1 MKQLKHWRGL
11 LVALMLFSA
20 PATYASDASSSPN
33 CSAACTTPYG
43 DILGVTLDGTSA
55 YSNCKSECVIFE
67 PNREA
72 GVYSGIKW
80 QCVEFA
86 RRWLMRNR
94 GLTFGD
100 VDTAADI
107 WAIDAFTRL
116 SDDSKVPVAN
126 QLNGSN
132 ALPQKGDLLIYA
144 KEYLG
149 TGHAAV
155 VLEIDRKK
163 RLIRVGEENYENKKW
178 PANYARSIE
187 FISRKGHYWVLD
199 AYLLGWKNISRT
211 PNARSH

>member
-1 MKQLKHWRGL
+1 VKRRQTNLHTL
-11 LVALMLFSA
+11 LVALLLLSTPQA
-20 PATYASDASSSPN
+20 YAADASPSANCSTKCSSP
-33 CSAACTTPYG
+33 YG
-43 DILGVTLDGTSA
+43 EILGTTADGTSA
-55 YSNCKSECVIFE
+55 YSNCKSDCVIFE
-67 PNREA
+67 PNQEQ

-86 RRWLMRNR
+86 RRWLMHNR

-107 WAIDAFTRL
+107 WAIDSFTRL
-116 SDDSKVPVAN
+116 SDGSKVPVTN

-132 ALPQKGDLLIYA
+132 ALPHTGDLLIYA

-155 VLEIDRKK
+155 VLEVDRNK
-163 RLIRVGEENYENKKW
+163 RLIRVGEENYQNKKW

-187 FISRKGHYWVLD
+187 FIARNGRYWLLD
-199 AYLLGWKNISRT
+199 AYLLGWKKI
-211 PNARSH
+211 P

>member
-1 MKQLKHWRGL
+1 VKRHQTNLRTL
-11 LVALMLFSA
+11 LVALVLFCTPQA
-20 PATYASDASSSPN
+20 YAADASLSPN
-33 CSAACTTPYG
+33 CSTQCSSPYG
-43 DILGVTLDGTSA
+43 EILGTTSDGTSA
-55 YSNCKSECVIFE
+55 YSNCKSDCVIFE
-67 PNREA
+67 PNKEQ

-86 RRWLMRNR
+86 RRWLMHNR

-107 WAIDAFTRL
+107 WAIDSFTRL
-116 SDDSKVPVAN
+116 SDGSKVAVAN

-155 VLEIDRKK
+155 VLEVDRKK
-163 RLIRVGEENYENKKW
+163 RLIRVGEENYQNKKW

-187 FISRKGHYWVLD
+187 FIAKNGRYWLLD
-199 AYLLGWKNISRT
+199 AYLLGWKKS
-211 PNARSH
+211 P

>member
-1 MKQLKHWRGL
+1 VNKHL
-11 LVALMLFSA
+11 TSLSSLVAALVLLSA
-20 PATYASDASSSPN
+20 AAAYASPDANPLPQNCTSACISS
-33 CSAACTTPYG
+33 YG
-43 DILGVTLDGTSA
+43 EVLGATFDGTSA
-55 YSNCKSECVIFE
+55 YSNCKADCVVFD
-67 PNREA
+67 PNREH

-86 RRWLMRNR
+86 RRWLIRNR

-107 WAIDAFTRL
+107 WAIDSFTRL
-116 SDDSKVPVAN
+116 VDGSKVPVAN

-132 ALPQKGDLLIYA
+132 SLPQKGDLLIYA

-155 VLEIDRKK
+155 VLDVDSAKG
-163 RLIRVGEENYENKKW
+163 LIRVGEENYENRKW

-187 FISRKGHYWVLD
+187 FIARNGRYWLLD
-199 AYLLGWKNISRT
+199 AYLLGWKHF
-211 PNARSH
+211 P